1 MMIEAMEGRQLL
13 SASLVGV
20 IASGGTVAAK
30 DLPAGVTLPAGTGGK
45 VISTLAQTHKV
56 TADTGVKAV
65 PTLAELKLVA
75 VPTVP
80 TTPAV

>member
-20 IASGGTVAAK
+20 IASGGTVP
-30 DLPAGVTLPAGTGGK
+30 DGQVPTGVANLSGGQL
-45 VISTLAQTHKV
+45 ISTLARTHRL
-56 TADTGVKAV
+56 TGETGVKAV
-65 PTLAELKLVA
+65 PTLAKLKLVA